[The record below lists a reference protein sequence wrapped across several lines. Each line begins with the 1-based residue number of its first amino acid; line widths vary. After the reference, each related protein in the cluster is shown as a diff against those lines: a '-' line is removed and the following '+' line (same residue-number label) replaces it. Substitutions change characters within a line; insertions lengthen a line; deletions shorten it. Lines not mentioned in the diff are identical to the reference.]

1 MNVIYECEAYG
12 VAPPQGKYIMM
23 TCQNTTHTL
32 SWFGG
37 QSLTPPP
44 NLGGFTCCGLAIN
57 GTYYSVNG
65 DVTNHNIDSTYDI
78 VNGNV
83 TNYVTNNN
91 TNVTNYFTDM
101 SSNVTNYVT
110 NDNTNVTNYVTDMSS
125 NVTTYTSNT
134 NVTNYFTNNTTSNH
148 LSDLSSNSN
157 VTNYFTN
164 NTLTTYLSQFI
175 SSDNYSE
182 YALIMSGVSLLIS
195 ITLVIVSMVISCRNC
210 AESRALRYMMYSR
223 TPNTRIPI
231 SMT

>member
-101 SSNVTNYVT
+101 SSNVT
-110 NDNTNVTNYVTDMSS
+110 
-125 NVTTYTSNT
+125 TYTSNT

-210 AESRALRYMMYSR
+210 AESRALRYMMYNR
-223 TPNTRIPI
+223 TPNPQIPI
-231 SMT
+231 RVT

>member
-12 VAPPQGKYIMM
+12 VEPPQGKYIMM

-210 AESRALRYMMYSR
+210 AENRALRYMMYNR

>member
-101 SSNVTNYVT
+101 SSNVT
-110 NDNTNVTNYVTDMSS
+110 
-125 NVTTYTSNT
+125 TYTSNT

-210 AESRALRYMMYSR
+210 ADNRALRYMMYNR

-231 SMT
+231 SIT

>member
-110 NDNTNVTNYVTDMSS
+110 NDNTNVTNY
-125 NVTTYTSNT
+125 
-134 NVTNYFTNNTTSNH
+134 FTNNTTSNH

-210 AESRALRYMMYSR
+210 ADNRALRYMMYNR

-231 SMT
+231 SIT

>member
-110 NDNTNVTNYVTDMSS
+110 NDNTNVTNY
-125 NVTTYTSNT
+125 
-134 NVTNYFTNNTTSNH
+134 FTNNTTSNH

-210 AESRALRYMMYSR
+210 ADNRALRYMMYNR

>member
-91 TNVTNYFTDM
+91 TNVTNYFTDI
-101 SSNVTNYVT
+101 
-110 NDNTNVTNYVTDMSS
+110 SS

-210 AESRALRYMMYSR
+210 ANNRALRYMMYNR
-223 TPNTRIPI
+223 TPNTQIPI
-231 SMT
+231 SIT